1 MLKVT
6 YQLESDE
13 PMVLKTYKLVNSIL
27 QSFEMDHF
35 PNVEAI
41 TKELSQGNKVAKGQ
55 LRSYAISCV
64 KPGFKYFT
72 DTFASSLSDALKI
85 FKVARFFDP
94 HKIREI
100 NPSAASIDDISIIP
114 FLKSS
119 IASLKDELPLYLSK
133 VKDLS
138 LSLSPLEWW
147 QAVTDLPSWST
158 AVRKILL
165 IQPTSASS
173 ERAFS
178 LLKNSFGTKQNNSL
192 NDYMEASVF
201 LQYNYHS

>member
-1 MLKVT
+1 MLF
-6 YQLESDE
+6 
-13 PMVLKTYKLVNSIL
+13 I
-27 QSFEMDHF
+27 
-35 PNVEAI
+35 
-41 TKELSQGNKVAKGQ
+41 
-55 LRSYAISCV
+55 
-64 KPGFKYFT
+64 
-72 DTFASSLSDALKI
+72 DALKI

-133 VKDLS
+133 VEDLS
-138 LSLSPLEWW
+138 SSLSPLEWW

-165 IQPTSASS
+165 IQPMSASS

-178 LLKNSFGTKQNNSL
+178 LLKNSFGTGQNNSL
-192 NDYMEASVF
+192 NDYIEVSVF
-201 LQYNYHS
+201 LAIQLESIIAKNIVILSIILRIIGTYW

>member
-1 MLKVT
+1 
-6 YQLESDE
+6 
-13 PMVLKTYKLVNSIL
+13 
-27 QSFEMDHF
+27 MDHF
-35 PNVEAI
+35 CNIEAI
-41 TKELSQGNKVAKGQ
+41 TRELSQGNKVENGQ

-72 DTFASSLSDALKI
+72 DTYASSLSDALKI

-119 IASLKDELPLYLSK
+119 IASLTNELPLYLSK
-133 VKDLS
+133 VEDLS
-138 LSLSPLEWW
+138 PSLSPL

-165 IQPTSASS
+165 IQPISASS
-173 ERAFS
+173 ERVLSF
-178 LLKNSFGTKQNNSL
+178 LKNSFGTKENNSL
-192 NDYMEASVF
+192 NDYIEASVF
-201 LQYNYHS
+201 CNTITILVKI